1 MCVQVIA
8 VVVGDGVGDGV
19 GAVVVGDGVVFGVGA
34 VVVGVVGDTVGL
46 QVTPQHVCLQIFL

>member
-1 MCVQVIA
+1 M
-8 VVVGDGVGDGV
+8 VVGDGVGDGV